1 MIIQVEGLRKSFGA
15 VEALR
20 GVDFSVPEGKVLGLL
35 GPNGAGKTTA
45 VRILT
50 TLLEPSSGRATV
62 CGYDV
67 SHQAAAVRRVIGL
80 AGQATAITPDLTGFE
95 NLEMAG
101 RLYHLGKEASRRR
114 ADDLLE
120 RLDLADAAK
129 RQAKTYSGGMLRR
142 LDLAASLIGQ
152 PRVLFFDEP
161 TTGLDPRSRVGMW
174 AIIRE
179 LVAGGTTLLLCT
191 QYLDEA
197 DELADNIVVI
207 DHGLVIASGTS
218 EELKDA
224 SFSTAIGLARELQRG
239 GIDRIRSMPTARSAF
254 LIGRLTA
261 DTLRLLLTV
270 LVMVGVGYAVGFRFS
285 GGFGDAVAMVALAAL
300 LGLAVCCVSA
310 YIGLAVKDEEAVQA
324 FGLIWVFPLT
334 FISSAF
340 VQIQTMPSWLQ
351 GFARHQPFTEVIDA
365 LRLLALGSRVQ
376 PVIGQSLASSVLQ
389 SVAWLVGAIVI
400 FVPLATRAYRRA

>member
-1 MIIQVEGLRKSFGA
+1 MIIQVEGLRNSFGS

-50 TLLEPSSGRATV
+50 TLLEPTSGRATV

-101 RLYHLGKEASRRR
+101 RLYHLGKQTSRRR
-114 ADDLLE
+114 AGELLE
-120 RLDLADAAK
+120 RLDLADAAT
-129 RQAKTYSGGMLRR
+129 RPAKTYSGGMLRR

-152 PRVLFFDEP
+152 PSVLFLDEP
-161 TTGLDPRSRVGMW
+161 TTGLDPRSRVWMC

-218 EELKDA
+218 GELKDRIGGDVVEFSVTDRAKLQAAVEAVSALGEGAPAVDNDERRVQVRAGGRGSQVLVEVVRSLDVA
-224 SFSTAIGLARELQRG
+224 SVATAGLALRRPSLDDVFMSLTGHAAEEADGDGAGAGSGKGRKGGGAKRAPRG
-239 GIDRIRSMPTARSAF
+239 G
-254 LIGRLTA
+254 
-261 DTLRLLLTV
+261 
-270 LVMVGVGYAVGFRFS
+270 
-285 GGFGDAVAMVALAAL
+285 
-300 LGLAVCCVSA
+300 
-310 YIGLAVKDEEAVQA
+310 Q
-324 FGLIWVFPLT
+324 
-334 FISSAF
+334 
-340 VQIQTMPSWLQ
+340 
-351 GFARHQPFTEVIDA
+351 
-365 LRLLALGSRVQ
+365 
-376 PVIGQSLASSVLQ
+376 
-389 SVAWLVGAIVI
+389 
-400 FVPLATRAYRRA
+400 

>member
-20 GVDFSVPEGKVLGLL
+20 GVDFAVPEGKVLGLL

-50 TLLEPSSGRATV
+50 TLLEPTSGRATV

-101 RLYHLGKEASRRR
+101 RLYHLGKETSRRR
-114 ADDLLE
+114 AGELLE
-120 RLDLADAAK
+120 RLHLADAAT
-129 RQAKTYSGGMLRR
+129 RPAKTYSGGMLRR

-152 PRVLFFDEP
+152 PRVLFLDEP

-218 EELKDA
+218 GELKDRIGGDVVE
-224 SFSTAIGLARELQRG
+224 FSVIDRAKLPAAVEAVSALGEGAPVVDNDDRRVQVRAGGRGSQVLVEVVRSLDVAAVTTAGLALRRPSLDDVFMTLTGHAAEEADGDGAGAGGAKGRKGGRARRAPRG
-239 GIDRIRSMPTARSAF
+239 G
-254 LIGRLTA
+254 
-261 DTLRLLLTV
+261 
-270 LVMVGVGYAVGFRFS
+270 
-285 GGFGDAVAMVALAAL
+285 
-300 LGLAVCCVSA
+300 
-310 YIGLAVKDEEAVQA
+310 Q
-324 FGLIWVFPLT
+324 
-334 FISSAF
+334 
-340 VQIQTMPSWLQ
+340 
-351 GFARHQPFTEVIDA
+351 
-365 LRLLALGSRVQ
+365 
-376 PVIGQSLASSVLQ
+376 
-389 SVAWLVGAIVI
+389 
-400 FVPLATRAYRRA
+400 

>member
-1 MIIQVEGLRKSFGA
+1 VIILVEGLRKSFGP

-50 TLLEPSSGRATV
+50 TLLEPSGGRASV

-101 RLYHLGKEASRRR
+101 RLYHLGRETSRRR
-114 ADDLLE
+114 AGELLE
-120 RLDLADAAK
+120 RLDLADAAS

-142 LDLAASLIGQ
+142 LDMAASLIGQ
-152 PRVLFFDEP
+152 PRVLFLDEP

-218 EELKDA
+218 EELKDRIGGDVVE
-224 SFSTAIGLARELQRG
+224 FSVTERAMLQGAVEAVSALGEAAPVVDNEDRRVQVRAGGRGSQVLVEVVRCLDTAGVATSGLALRRPSL
-239 GIDRIRSMPTARSAF
+239 DDVFMT
-254 LIGRLTA
+254 LT
-261 DTLRLLLTV
+261 
-270 LVMVGVGYAVGFRFS
+270 GP
-285 GGFGDAVAMVALAAL
+285 AA
-300 LGLAVCCVSA
+300 
-310 YIGLAVKDEEAVQA
+310 EEAD
-324 FGLIWVFPLT
+324 GN
-334 FISSAF
+334 
-340 VQIQTMPSWLQ
+340 
-351 GFARHQPFTEVIDA
+351 
-365 LRLLALGSRVQ
+365 
-376 PVIGQSLASSVLQ
+376 
-389 SVAWLVGAIVI
+389 GAG
-400 FVPLATRAYRRA
+400 AGGTKGRKGGRARRAPGGGQ